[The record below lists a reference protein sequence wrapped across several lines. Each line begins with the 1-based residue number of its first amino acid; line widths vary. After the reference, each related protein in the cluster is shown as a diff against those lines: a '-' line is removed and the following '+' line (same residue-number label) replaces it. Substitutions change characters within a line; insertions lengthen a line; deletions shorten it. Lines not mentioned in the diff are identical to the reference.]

1 MNKSQTI
8 KEMIMS
14 DEAEVMEPEAEVNP
28 MQTFVDDILAKNF
41 AGAQTTFNDLLGDKL
56 NDALDAEK
64 VSMAQQV
71 YNGEEPDEDQLELE
85 LDDEQSEEEYEDDLE
100 DGAEEY
106 TSETDEE
113 EVED

>member
-1 MNKSQTI
+1 
-8 KEMIMS
+8 MS
-14 DEAEVMEPEAEVNP
+14 DEAEVMEPEVEVNP

-56 NDALDAEK
+56 NDALDQEK
-64 VSMAQQV
+64 ISMAQQV

>member
-1 MNKSQTI
+1 
-8 KEMIMS
+8 MS
-14 DEAEVMEPEAEVNP
+14 DEALVEYDGDAPTEQEVEVNP
-28 MQTFVDDILAKNF
+28 TQAFVDDLLAKNF
-41 AGAQTTFNDLLGDKL
+41 AGAQTTFNDMLGAKL

-64 VSMAQQV
+64 VALAQQV
-71 YNGEEPDEDQLELE
+71 YNGEDALEDDEDQLELA
-85 LDDEQSEEEYEDDLE
+85 LDQDDEEYEDDLE

>member
-1 MNKSQTI
+1 MN
-8 KEMIMS
+8 

-56 NDALDAEK
+56 NDALDQEK
-64 VSMAQQV
+64 ISMAQQV

>member
-1 MNKSQTI
+1 
-8 KEMIMS
+8 MS

>member
-1 MNKSQTI
+1 MN
-8 KEMIMS
+8 
-14 DEAEVMEPEAEVNP
+14 DEAEVIEPEAEVNP

-41 AGAQTTFNDLLGDKL
+41 AGAQTTFNDLLGNKL
-56 NDALDAEK
+56 NDALDQEK
-64 VSMAQQV
+64 ISMAQQV

>member
-1 MNKSQTI
+1 
-8 KEMIMS
+8 MS
-14 DEAEVMEPEAEVNP
+14 DEAEVMEPEVEVNP
-28 MQTFVDDILAKNF
+28 MQTFVDDILSKNF

-64 VSMAQQV
+64 VALAQQV
-71 YNGEEPDEDQLELE
+71 YNGEEPDEDQLELDLE
-85 LDDEQSEEEYEDDLE
+85 DGDEEYEDDLD

-106 TSETDEE
+106 TSDTDQEET

>member
-1 MNKSQTI
+1 
-8 KEMIMS
+8 MS

-28 MQTFVDDILAKNF
+28 MQTFVDDILSKNF

-64 VSMAQQV
+64 VALAQQV
-71 YNGEEPDEDQLELE
+71 YNGAEPDEDQLELDLE
-85 LDDEQSEEEYEDDLE
+85 DGDEEYEDDLD

-106 TSETDEE
+106 TSDTDQEET

>member
-1 MNKSQTI
+1 
-8 KEMIMS
+8 MS

-56 NDALDAEK
+56 NDALDQEK

-85 LDDEQSEEEYEDDLE
+85 LDDDQSEEEYEDDLE

-106 TSETDEE
+106 TSETMKRK
-113 EVED
+113 

>member
-1 MNKSQTI
+1 MN
-8 KEMIMS
+8 
-14 DEAEVMEPEAEVNP
+14 DEAEVVEPEAEVNP

-41 AGAQTTFNDLLGDKL
+41 AGAQTAFNDLLGNKL
-56 NDALDAEK
+56 NDALDQEK
-64 VSMAQQV
+64 ISMAQQV

-85 LDDEQSEEEYEDDLE
+85 LDDDQSEEEYEDDLE

>member
-1 MNKSQTI
+1 
-8 KEMIMS
+8 MS
-14 DEAEVMEPEAEVNP
+14 DEAEVMEPEVEVNP
-28 MQTFVDDILAKNF
+28 MQTFVDDILSKNF

-64 VSMAQQV
+64 VALAQQV
-71 YNGEEPDEDQLELE
+71 YNGEEPDEDQLELDLE
-85 LDDEQSEEEYEDDLE
+85 DGDEEYEDDLD

-106 TSETDEE
+106 TSDTGEEET

>member
-1 MNKSQTI
+1 
-8 KEMIMS
+8 MIMS

-56 NDALDAEK
+56 NDALDQEK

-85 LDDEQSEEEYEDDLE
+85 LDDDQSEEEYEDDLE

-106 TSETDEE
+106 TSETDDE

>member
-1 MNKSQTI
+1 
-8 KEMIMS
+8 MS
-14 DEAEVMEPEAEVNP
+14 DEAEVMEPEVEVNP
-28 MQTFVDDILAKNF
+28 MQTFVDDILSKNF

-64 VSMAQQV
+64 VALAQQV
-71 YNGEEPDEDQLELE
+71 YNGAEPDEDQLELDLE
-85 LDDEQSEEEYEDDLE
+85 DGDEEYEDDLD

-106 TSETDEE
+106 TSDTDQEET

>member
-1 MNKSQTI
+1 
-8 KEMIMS
+8 MS
-14 DEAEVMEPEAEVNP
+14 DEAEVMEPEVEVNP

-64 VSMAQQV
+64 VALAQQV
-71 YNGEEPDEDQLELE
+71 YNGADALEDDEDQLELN
-85 LDDEQSEEEYEDDLE
+85 LDQEDEEEVE

-106 TSETDEE
+106 TADTDEE
-113 EVED
+113 EIEVED